1 MRIFSALL
9 SASVL
14 ATVLAACG
22 GANNSQAPT
31 TPVVSVTPDEH
42 AALKKQVQSLQWD
55 IFFLKSR
62 VETLESGEA
71 TVSTEEQGYDVSRTK
86 FGPFTVSTRG
96 AAPYLDGYKVKLR
109 IGNLTNANFN
119 GAKLKLG
126 WGPPYDPKNPEEW
139 EKSRKKR
146 EISLTNKLPSGSF
159 TDVEIILTPAKPE
172 EIKSFTVGFELD
184 QLELRVR

>member
-1 MRIFSALL
+1 MRISTTNLLTLALVTAL
-9 SASVL
+9 V
-14 ATVLAACG
+14 ACG
-22 GANNSQAPT
+22 GASNSPASP
-31 TPVVSVTPDEH
+31 PLVAIVTLDEH
-42 AALKKQVQSLQWD
+42 AALKKQVQTLQWD
-55 IFFLKSR
+55 LFFLKNR

-86 FGPFTVSTRG
+86 FGPFTVSARG

-126 WGPPYDPKNPEEW
+126 WGPPYDPKKPEDW
-139 EKSRKKR
+139 EKSQKKR
-146 EISLTNKLPSGSF
+146 EISITSKLASGSF
-159 TDVEIILTPAKPE
+159 TEVEVILTPAKPE

-184 QLELRVR
+184 QLELRAR